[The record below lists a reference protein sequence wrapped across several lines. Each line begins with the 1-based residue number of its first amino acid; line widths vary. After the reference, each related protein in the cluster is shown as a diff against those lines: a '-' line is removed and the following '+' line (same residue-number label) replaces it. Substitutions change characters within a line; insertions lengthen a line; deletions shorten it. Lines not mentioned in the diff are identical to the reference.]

1 MSQDALDYQSILPGA
16 VTDVKTRKLIAPGL
30 RYDNP
35 NPRGKNY
42 ILFDGVDLYDAT
54 TLIDRK
60 LGIARSRKQEDTFR
74 RWAAGLRQNPGI
86 KIRIEVPNQRVSQE
100 IRDFLRKIQVEEI
113 SNGRIQIVEVP
124 ID

>member
-1 MSQDALDYQSILPGA
+1 
-16 VTDVKTRKLIAPGL
+16 LIAPGL

-42 ILFDGVDLYDAT
+42 ILFDGLDLYDPT

-74 RWAAGLRQNPGI
+74 RWAEGLKQNREI
-86 KIRIEVPNQRVSQE
+86 KIRIEVPNQRVLRDVDDFISKLNLDRT
-100 IRDFLRKIQVEEI
+100 IR
-113 SNGRIQIVEVP
+113 NRITFIEVP